1 MRTFLEITKSV
12 ARRLAIETAAC
23 VLFLALTGV
32 LPALANPQLQ
42 ASAAAWFQE

>member
-1 MRTFLEITKSV
+1 MRVFLAISKTF
-12 ARRLAIETAAC
+12 ARRLAIEAAAC

-32 LPALANPQLQ
+32 LPALANPLLQ